1 MMKVKRE
8 DIKHTTNFK
17 KGDIVKHNTNGEIG
31 LVLCGKELLTLM
43 LKSAETQDF
52 IVKNG
57 CDADEYHTVGH
68 LEAFDEMLE
77 MFDIETQRKMQ
88 GISIGDIA
96 KNAWGTRGI
105 VVGIVDENKISVQWK
120 NMEDNSLHLSV
131 WDREID
137 GVTIIGYMN
146 DIEDLYNGTKVF
158 DKLYD
163 NDWLEGVTE
172 EKEGIMEMLFRVN
185 PIGTLLAMRQSL

>member
-1 MMKVKRE
+1 MKV
-8 DIKHTTNFK
+8 K
-17 KGDIVKHNTNGEIG
+17 KGDIVQHNTYGEIG
-31 LVLCGKELLTLM
+31 LVLGGNEFLTLM
-43 LKSAETQDF
+43 LKSTETQDF
-52 IVKNG
+52 IVETG
-57 CDADEYHTVGH
+57 CRADCYHTVGH
-68 LEAFDEMLE
+68 LEAFDEMLAK
-77 MFDIETQRKMQ
+77 FDIEIQRKMQ
-88 GISIGDIA
+88 EISIGDIA

-131 WDREID
+131 WDRDID

-163 NDWLEGVTE
+163 NDWLEGVTK
-172 EKEGIMEMLFRVN
+172 EKEGIMKMMFRLN
-185 PIGTLLAMRQSL
+185 PIGTLLAMKHSL